1 MLCRFFFCCAGKTT
15 TATVNNQLNHPFA
28 VRIYLVRQLV
38 RRSFIH
44 SFIHGRGN
52 EFFWKNFN
60 FITKQMQLLLVGTV
74 VALGHSP
81 QQASAEKH
89 TDGQTVNLFLNGC
102 IIVIINRKVV
112 ALVLHQLLHNDLK
125 RRGTVVIGEI
135 ISNVFVRE
143 KLYLRYI

>member
-1 MLCRFFFCCAGKTT
+1 
-15 TATVNNQLNHPFA
+15 
-28 VRIYLVRQLV
+28 
-38 RRSFIH
+38 
-44 SFIHGRGN
+44 
-52 EFFWKNFN
+52 
-60 FITKQMQLLLVGTV
+60 MQLLLVGTV
-74 VALGHSP
+74 VALGHS
-81 QQASAEKH
+81 QQASAEKQ
-89 TDGQTVNLFLNGC
+89 TDGQTVNLLLNGC